1 MKIKRHVSNRVLVL
15 LMAILSIFPLMA
27 QQIEVAG
34 TVSDKDGEPLIGASV
49 LVVGAKL
56 GAATDI
62 DGNFSIT
69 APANRNCKFLT
80 LAMNPKP

>member
-62 DGNFSIT
+62 DYDTPVFQTDGVRFSS
-69 APANRNCKFLT
+69 KEEQ
-80 LAMNPKP
+80 AMRA